1 MEPKTMSHLEEI
13 KPIQK
18 YFASDSDFN
27 RLFPSSMQ
35 ILAIKHW
42 TPVVVAR
49 KAAGFLTN
57 NKPVRVLDIGS
68 GIGKF
73 CLTAAY
79 YYPQALFI
87 GVEQRDDLVAYAEE
101 AKQVLKLEN
110 ASFIHGNFMDLDLR
124 QYDHFYFYNSF
135 YENLF
140 GKDKIDDRV
149 SFSSQLYNQYN
160 RSLNQQLEGMPQ
172 GTRLGAF
179 HSLEYEAPKGYRIV
193 NSEFEGRLLYF
204 IKQGSIPGVFRTEL
218 AKSTER

>member
-1 MEPKTMSHLEEI
+1 MSSPE
-13 KPIQK
+13 KPNLIHK
-18 YFASDSDFN
+18 WFASDSDFN

-57 NKPVRVLDIGS
+57 NKPVRILDIGS

-79 YYPQALFI
+79 YYPRAQFI
-87 GVEQRDDLVAYAEE
+87 GVEQRADLVAYAEE
-101 AKQVLKLEN
+101 AKGVLKLEN
-110 ASFIHGNFMDLDLR
+110 ASFIHGNFTDLDFR

-149 SFSSQLYNQYN
+149 SFSSQLYNQYS
-160 RSLNQQLEGMPQ
+160 RSLNQQLERMPK
-172 GTRLGAF
+172 GTRVAAF

-193 NSEFEGRLLYF
+193 NSEFEDRLLYF
-204 IKQGSIPGVFRTEL
+204 IKQSDSRDSIIIPQ
-218 AKSTER
+218 KSNISNYIKL

>member
-1 MEPKTMSHLEEI
+1 MSSLEEI

-18 YFASDSDFN
+18 WFASDSDFN

-57 NKPVRVLDIGS
+57 NKPVRILDIGS

-79 YYPQALFI
+79 YYPHAQFI
-87 GVEQRDDLVAYAEE
+87 GVEQRADLVAYAEG
-101 AKQVLKLEN
+101 AKEVLQLEN
-110 ASFIHGNFMDLDLR
+110 VSFIHGNFTDLDFR
-124 QYDHFYFYNSF
+124 EYDHFYFYNSF

-140 GKDKIDDRV
+140 GKDKIDDRL
-149 SFSSQLYNQYN
+149 SFSSELYNQYS
-160 RSLNQQLEGMPQ
+160 RGLKSQLELMPK
-172 GTRLGAF
+172 GTRVAAF
-179 HSLEYEAPKGYRIV
+179 HSLEYETPKGYRVV
-193 NSEFEGRLLYF
+193 NSEFEDRLLYF
-204 IKQGSIPGVFRTEL
+204 IKQASLPGVFRRER
-218 AKSTER
+218 AEGTER